1 MSTTASTHNTTY
13 KRLRKLLQPGTII
26 LSCSSKLLIGLSVDY
41 KVFALSL
48 VPNETKLPFGYLTK
62 RSTHRLSTG
71 DEYVPIT
78 GPAEINKVYVTQ
90 GEVRVL
96 LNQELLVGEREQ
108 VDDKRVG
115 YTHLRKVDRII
126 LQVDQIDESCELT
139 LGASA
144 IQTCVKNRES
154 VYGLVKWGYE
164 PNSLEGFE
172 DMLQNLINST
182 GIIRLWLPETSARS
196 NLFTSILHNSLETA
210 AGSNLSKVHEIIE
223 ELKYATHDNLVLL
236 HPYDTGIRKGVEGA
250 KISGMEASPN
260 TPYRFW
266 YEARTPRIFSGYMNT
281 YWLREG

>member
-1 MSTTASTHNTTY
+1 MSTTVSTHNTTY
-13 KRLRKLLQPGTII
+13 KRLRRLLQPGAII
-26 LSCSSKLLIGLSVDY
+26 LSCSSKLLVGLSVDY

-48 VPNETKLPFGYLTK
+48 APNETKLPFGYLTK

-90 GEVRVL
+90 GEVRIL
-96 LNQELLVGEREQ
+96 LNQDLLVGEREQ

-115 YTHLRKVDRII
+115 YTHLRKVNRII

-144 IQTCVKNRES
+144 IQTCFNNRES

-172 DMLQNLINST
+172 AMLQNLINST
-182 GIIRLWLPETSARS
+182 GIIRLRLPETSARS

-210 AGSNLSKVHEIIE
+210 AGSSLSKVHEIIE

-236 HPYDTGIRKGVEGA
+236 HPYDTGVRKGVEGA
-250 KISGMEASPN
+250 KISGVEVSPN
-260 TPYRFW
+260 NPYRFW
-266 YEARTPRIFSGYMNT
+266 YEARTPRIFSGYVNT

>member
-1 MSTTASTHNTTY
+1 MSTNGSTY
-13 KRLRKLLQPGTII
+13 KRLRKLLQPGAII
-26 LSCSSKLLIGLSVDY
+26 LSCSSKLLVGLSVDY

-48 VPNETKLPFGYLTK
+48 VSNETKLPFGYLTK
-62 RSTHRLSTG
+62 HSTHRLSAG

-90 GEVRVL
+90 GEVRII

-115 YTHLRKVDRII
+115 YTHLRKVNRII
-126 LQVDQIDESCELT
+126 LQIDQIDESCELT

-172 DMLQNLINST
+172 DMLQSLIDNT

-196 NLFTSILHNSLETA
+196 NLFTSILHNSLETS
-210 AGSNLSKVHEIIE
+210 AGSSLSKVHEIIE
-223 ELKYATHDNLVLL
+223 ELKYATRDNLVLL
-236 HPYDTGIRKGVEGA
+236 HPYDTGVRKGVEGA
-250 KISGMEASPN
+250 KISGMEASQN

-266 YEARTPRIFSGYMNT
+266 YEVRTPRIFSGYVKT

>member
-1 MSTTASTHNTTY
+1 MSTTVSTHNTTY
-13 KRLRKLLQPGTII
+13 KRLRKLLQPGAII
-26 LSCSSKLLIGLSVDY
+26 LSCSSKLLVGLSVDY

-48 VPNETKLPFGYLTK
+48 VSNETKLPFGYLTK
-62 RSTHRLSTG
+62 HSTHRLSAG

-78 GPAEINKVYVTQ
+78 GPAEIKKVYVTQ
-90 GEVRVL
+90 GEVRIL

-115 YTHLRKVDRII
+115 YKHLRKVDRII
-126 LQVDQIDESCELT
+126 LQVDKIDESCELT
-139 LGASA
+139 SGASA

-172 DMLQNLINST
+172 AMLQNLINST

-210 AGSNLSKVHEIIE
+210 AGSSLSKVHEIIE
-223 ELKYATHDNLVLL
+223 ELKYATRDNLVLL
-236 HPYDTGIRKGVEGA
+236 HPYDTGARKGVEGA

-266 YEARTPRIFSGYMNT
+266 YEVRTPRIFSGYVNT
-281 YWLREG
+281 YRLREG

>member
-1 MSTTASTHNTTY
+1 MSTNGSTY
-13 KRLRKLLQPGTII
+13 KRLRKLLQPGAII
-26 LSCSSKLLIGLSVDY
+26 LSCSSKLLVGLSVDY

-48 VPNETKLPFGYLTK
+48 VSNETKLPFGYLTK
-62 RSTHRLSTG
+62 HSTHRLSAG
-71 DEYVPIT
+71 DEYIPIT
-78 GPAEINKVYVTQ
+78 GPAEIKKVYVTQ
-90 GEVRVL
+90 GEVRIL

-115 YTHLRKVDRII
+115 YKHLRKVDRII

-223 ELKYATHDNLVLL
+223 ELKYATRDNLVLL
-236 HPYDTGIRKGVEGA
+236 HPYDTGVRKGVEGA

-266 YEARTPRIFSGYMNT
+266 YEVRTPRIFSGYVNT